1 MLEVGPK
8 KQTKKILVPGLTLR
22 GADLID
28 LGLRL
33 QPQTSTVFR
42 GFLGDSK
49 VQSSRAENL

>member
-33 QPQTSTVFR
+33 RHTIFR
-42 GFLGDSK
+42 GFLGHSK